1 MSREIWDRPAS
12 AAQYVDFGGKKGQQ
26 MPELAHEKIA
36 DMDGGLFQSSS
47 SAGLPRF
54 DVITLEM
61 SRLNSILCVQPASA
75 DGSIPLY

>member
-1 MSREIWDRPAS
+1 
-12 AAQYVDFGGKKGQQ
+12 